1 MREYQYLAIDSN
13 GAAWECKNEPLYL
26 DELEDDFLNSD
37 MGDESIRRAFTFN
50 EADYEKV
57 FRADMKHK
65 TQSLF

>member
-1 MREYQYLAIDSN
+1 MREYPYLAIDSD
-13 GAAWECKNEPLYL
+13 GIAWECKTEPY
-26 DELEDDFLNSD
+26 DNGFGKWYTKEFFGSDD
-37 MGDESIRRAFTFN
+37 SIVRVHTFN